1 MSKHTIMEM
10 NRQVSERER
19 KYLCMTNDWYS
30 VYISNSRISVIDN
43 TIKWGKDLNR
53 DFTKR

>member
-1 MSKHTIMEM
+1 MEM